1 MTQKQRNKILVI
13 GDAHVTNGQS
23 LRRFDWLA
31 HYIKSVEDLTH
42 VVIIG
47 DFLTFNSLSAWDRD
61 KRLLMEGR
69 RLSKEIEA
77 GKSAIEKIT
86 ERAKESGTA
95 CVYIEGN
102 HEYRLTRYIETH
114 PELADGNF
122 TVPSMLSLESL
133 GWEWVPYR
141 NYRVIHGVHFTHI
154 PFGKVR
160 EISGKDICSK
170 AELVT
175 TSSVVFGHTHELH
188 TSCVHKHGMKHLQQ
202 ILNVG
207 CFFEQD
213 EEYVEG
219 KMTNYWKGIVLLDNY
234 DYGRFDISTVSMG
247 ALERGYRN
255 K

>member
-1 MTQKQRNKILVI
+1 MPQKQKNKILVI

-102 HEYRLTRYIETH
+102 HEDRLTRYITTH
-114 PELADGNF
+114 PELAGDNF

-133 GWEWVPYR
+133 GWEWVRYR
-141 NYRVIHGVHFTHI
+141 SYKIINGIHFTHI
-154 PFGKVR
+154 PFGKAK

-219 KMTNYWKGIVLLDNY
+219 KMTNYWRGVILLTSNS
-234 DYGRFDISTVSMG
+234 YGRFDFEATSMSTLRDRYG
-247 ALERGYRN
+247 